1 MLIYN
6 GICSEEKNPK
16 QSTQRQL
23 FFISIRVVFERKDT
37 DIFFILFLLLLWHI
51 YFYI

>member
-1 MLIYN
+1 MA
-6 GICSEEKNPK
+6 SAQKKNPK

-23 FFISIRVVFERKDT
+23 FFISSRVVFERKDT
-37 DIFFILFLLLLWHI
+37 DIFFILFLLLSWHI

>member
-6 GICSEEKNPK
+6 GICSEKILNKVLKDNYFLSQVEW
-16 QSTQRQL
+16 
-23 FFISIRVVFERKDT
+23 FIERKDT
-37 DIFFILFLLLLWHI
+37 DIFFILFLLLSWHI